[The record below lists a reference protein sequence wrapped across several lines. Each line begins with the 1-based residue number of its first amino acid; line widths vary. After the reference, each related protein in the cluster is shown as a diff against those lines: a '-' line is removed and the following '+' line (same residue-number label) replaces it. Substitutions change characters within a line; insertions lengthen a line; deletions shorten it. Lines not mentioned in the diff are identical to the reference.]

1 MRVCVCARLGAFL
14 HVGIDDAFLKK
25 YECRKVCVRVQGEN
39 IQYVSMKVIV

>member
-1 MRVCVCARLGAFL
+1 MCVCARLGAFL
-14 HVGIDDAFLKK
+14 HVGTDNDAFLKK